1 MIELINLTRFYG
13 NLKAVDNL
21 SIKIM
26 PGKIFGFLGPN
37 GAGKTTTI
45 KMIMGLINPTEGEII
60 INGNK
65 LNIKNVQNVKFR
77 IGYLPE
83 DLILY
88 DKLKGKEFLEFICG
102 IYKVENSFKKI
113 EHYLDLLQLKNDTNK
128 LIEDYSRGMKKKIAI
143 IAALIHDPEILIL
156 DEPTSGLD
164 PRTIRTLKDILLMK
178 KKEFKTIFF
187 STHILDI
194 AEYLCDE
201 IGIINKGKLLFT
213 GSLKELRK
221 SRQHP
226 EASLEELFLELTEK
240 EI

>member
-45 KMIMGLINPTEGEII
+45 KMIMGLINQTEGEII
-60 INGNK
+60 INGDK
-65 LNIKNVQNVKFR
+65 LDLKNVQKVKFR

-128 LIEDYSRGMKKKIAI
+128 FIEDYSRGMKKKIAI

-156 DEPTSGLD
+156 DE
-164 PRTIRTLKDILLMK
+164 K
-178 KKEFKTIFF
+178 
-187 STHILDI
+187 
-194 AEYLCDE
+194 
-201 IGIINKGKLLFT
+201 
-213 GSLKELRK
+213 
-221 SRQHP
+221 
-226 EASLEELFLELTEK
+226 LFLQ
-240 EI
+240 

>member
-1 MIELINLTRFYG
+1 MIELINLTKFYG

-21 SIKIM
+21 NLKIRS
-26 PGKIFGFLGPN
+26 GKIFGFLGPN

-45 KMIMGLINPTEGEII
+45 KIIMGLINPTKGEII

-65 LNIKNVQNVKFR
+65 LNIKNIQKVKFS

-88 DKLKGKEFLEFICG
+88 DKLKGNEFLEFICG
-102 IYKVENSFKKI
+102 IYKVENPVKKI
-113 EHYLDLLQLKNDTNK
+113 EHYLDLFQLKNDMNK
-128 LIEDYSRGMKKKIAI
+128 LIEDYSQGMKKKISI
-143 IAALIHDPEILIL
+143 ISAFIHNPEILIL

-164 PRTIRTLKDILLMK
+164 PKTIRILKDILLTK
-178 KKEFKTIFF
+178 KKEIKTIFF

-201 IGIINKGKLLFT
+201 VGIINKGKLLFT
-213 GSLKELRK
+213 GTLEELRK
-221 SRQHP
+221 LKQHP
-226 EASLEELFLELTEK
+226 EASLEELFLEVTEK